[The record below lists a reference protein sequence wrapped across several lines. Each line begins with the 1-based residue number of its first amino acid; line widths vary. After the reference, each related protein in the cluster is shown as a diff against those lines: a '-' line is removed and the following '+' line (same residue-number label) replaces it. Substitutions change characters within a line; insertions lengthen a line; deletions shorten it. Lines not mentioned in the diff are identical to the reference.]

1 MIKRIVVN
9 WTAIADNIM
18 SVFKLSPTNIYRSY
32 AERRTY
38 VSWTTITIFVG
49 FRSWLEIFPVFI
61 NFSVYF
67 TGRYIFRF
75 FSCKIL

>member
-1 MIKRIVVN
+1 
-9 WTAIADNIM
+9 M
-18 SVFKLSPTNIYRSY
+18 SANTL
-32 AERRTY
+32 RTY

-67 TGRYIFRF
+67 TEEENTYGKLLRLDNIDLLGDDDSSWDLMNVR
-75 FSCKIL
+75 